1 MVSVYPKL
9 LIESASSIVWGRSR
23 LRVSGKTTAVI
34 APIKP
39 QTPNTQNGKLTHTK
53 TPLIYNFK
61 MKLVKYYIEIKLNA
75 FDLDYN
81 IKDGYKSFVKFFK
94 TLKI

>member
-1 MVSVYPKL
+1 
-9 LIESASSIVWGRSR
+9 
-23 LRVSGKTTAVI
+23 
-34 APIKP
+34 
-39 QTPNTQNGKLTHTK
+39 
-53 TPLIYNFK
+53 

-94 TLKI
+94 TLKIENVKNINKTMILKLCNFNLKKIKQCYEFYVTC